1 MRNSVLLL
9 VFATMSAAFGL
20 TSVYRV
26 EPKRADYAGWTDTML
41 GRRHVSEVVT
51 LNVDSLGPGHCELFS
66 GQGCEQEFYVSVRTY
81 PGPGQDQP
89 S

>member
-1 MRNSVLLL
+1 VDP
-9 VFATMSAAFGL
+9 V
-20 TSVYRV
+20 
-26 EPKRADYAGWTDTML
+26 KADWSGWTEVGL
-41 GRRHVSEVVT
+41 YNYVSELVT